1 MKFQFIKENSSN
13 FTIDTMC
20 RIFKVSRSGYYD
32 WKDRPASN
40 REESNVALLAEIKL
54 VFNDSKNRYGY
65 RKVYRQL
72 KQDGIECSENR
83 VSSLMHKN
91 KLYSK
96 VKKKFKATTNS
107 KHNFPVADNI
117 LDRQFTVESPNTH
130 WVGDISY
137 IWTNEGWV
145 YLATVI
151 DLYSRKIVGWSVR
164 DRMTSE
170 LVEDAF
176 LKAIWSRKP
185 NKGLIFHSD
194 RGSQYAGHMFQKL
207 LKSYYVIC
215 SMSRKGNCWD
225 NAVAESFFKIIKSEL
240 VYHCKYDTRDE
251 AKESIFEY
259 IEAFYNS
266 KRLHSSIGY
275 LSPMKFEMAA

>member
-1 MKFQFIKENSSN
+1 MKYEFIKSN
-13 FTIDTMC
+13 KDKFTIDAMC
-20 RIFKVSRSGYYD
+20 EVFSVSRSGYYN
-32 WKDRPASN
+32 WLARPISN
-40 REESNVALLAEIKL
+40 REKNNKYLLKNIVRIFL
-54 VFNDSKNRYGY
+54 DSQRRYGF

-72 KQDGIECSENR
+72 KQEGINCGKNR
-83 VSSLMHKN
+83 VARLMRKN
-91 KLYSK
+91 NLISK

-107 KHNFPVADNI
+107 KHNFPVAENI
-117 LDRQFTVESPNTH
+117 LDRQFTVNSPNTC

-137 IWTNEGWV
+137 IWTEEGWM

-151 DLYSRKIVGWSVR
+151 DLYSRAVVGWSL
-164 DRMTSE
+164 DKRMTTK

-176 LKAIWSRKP
+176 IKAIWKRKP
-185 NKGLIFHSD
+185 GKGLIFHSD
-194 RGSQYAGHMFQKL
+194 RGSQYASKSFQKL
-207 LKSYYVIC
+207 LKNYSAIS

-225 NAVAESFFKIIKSEL
+225 NAVAESFFRTIKSEL
-240 VYHCKYDTRDE
+240 VYHCKYITRQE

-275 LSPMKFEMAA
+275 LSPMQFEMAA